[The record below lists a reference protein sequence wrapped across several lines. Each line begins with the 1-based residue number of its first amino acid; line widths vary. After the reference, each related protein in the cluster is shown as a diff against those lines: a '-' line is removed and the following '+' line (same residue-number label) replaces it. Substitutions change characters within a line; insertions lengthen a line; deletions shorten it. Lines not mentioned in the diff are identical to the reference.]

1 MNKLFLIILC
11 YFFITSCQN
20 APNSENINKK
30 SLDKEFTILWC
41 SGENKTSL
49 MTTNLKINDFS
60 KEVLEKCNTWP
71 FQEAKKIINRLKYLP
86 EDKLVVFETGYGPS
100 GLPHIGTFCE
110 VFRTNLVRK
119 AFTLLTG
126 RPSKLICFSDDMDG
140 LRKVPSNI
148 PNQESMSNYIGHPLT
163 KVPDPFQ
170 THSSFGAH
178 NNSRLKS
185 FLDSFDF
192 EYEFYSATD
201 CYKSGLF
208 DKTLIKVLDNYE
220 KIKQIILPTLGEERR
235 KTYSP
240 FLPICQ
246 KTGKVLEVSINEINK
261 INGTITYT
269 DPADN
274 EKVTISVTGGKC
286 KLQWKCDWAMRWDA
300 LGVDYEMAG
309 KDLIDSVALS
319 SKINKQ
325 IGSRPPEGF
334 NYELFLDQN
343 CEKISKSKGNG
354 LTIEEWLSYGPQ
366 ESLSYFMYG
375 HPKRAKRLYFDVIP
389 KSVDEYL
396 TQMKNFISQSDEEQL
411 NNPSLY
417 VHNIQPSEMPKE
429 NTTIP
434 FSLLLNLASVCHAED
449 PEIIWGFIEKYSPGA
464 KLQKNKFLENMVN
477 LSVVYFND
485 MIKPNKK
492 YRLPDDNETKALK
505 ELSNGLIKLDKS
517 SSSEEIQKLVFS
529 IGKENNFE
537 NLRDWFKSLYEILLG
552 QSEGPRMGS
561 FISLYGIKE
570 TKNLIDDALL
580 GKLK

>member
-1 MNKLFLIILC
+1 
-11 YFFITSCQN
+11 
-20 APNSENINKK
+20 
-30 SLDKEFTILWC
+30 
-41 SGENKTSL
+41 
-49 MTTNLKINDFS
+49 
-60 KEVLEKCNTWP
+60 
-71 FQEAKKIINRLKYLP
+71 
-86 EDKLVVFETGYGPS
+86 
-100 GLPHIGTFCE
+100 
-110 VFRTNLVRK
+110 
-119 AFTLLTG
+119 
-126 RPSKLICFSDDMDG
+126 MDG

-148 PNQESMSNYIGHPLT
+148 PNQQNMSNFIGHPLT

-170 THSSFGAH
+170 THSSFGEH

-185 FLDSFDF
+185 FLDSFNF

-246 KTGKVLEVSINEINK
+246 KTGKVLEVSIDEINK
-261 INGTITYT
+261 TNGTITYT

-343 CEKISKSKGNG
+343 GEKISKSKGNG

-375 HPKRAKRLYFDVIP
+375 HPKRAKRLYFDIIP

-449 PEIIWGFIEKYSPGA
+449 PEIIWGFIEKYSPGT
-464 KLQKNKFLENMVN
+464 KLQNNKFLENMVN

>member
-1 MNKLFLIILC
+1 LPAFFYLKILI
-11 YFFITSCQN
+11 FI
-20 APNSENINKK
+20 KK
-30 SLDKEFTILWC
+30 YIQI
-41 SGENKTSL
+41 ENKTCL

-148 PNQESMSNYIGHPLT
+148 PNQQNMSNFIGHPLT

-170 THSSFGAH
+170 THSSFGEH

-185 FLDSFDF
+185 FLDSFNF

-240 FLPICQ
+240 FLPICE
-246 KTGKVLEVSINEINK
+246 KTGKVLEVSIDEINK
-261 INGTITYT
+261 TNGTITYT
-269 DPADN
+269 DPAEN

-343 CEKISKSKGNG
+343 GEKISKSKGNG

-449 PEIIWGFIEKYSPGA
+449 PEIIWGFIEKYSPGT
-464 KLQKNKFLENMVN
+464 KLQNNKFLENMVN

>member
-1 MNKLFLIILC
+1 
-11 YFFITSCQN
+11 
-20 APNSENINKK
+20 
-30 SLDKEFTILWC
+30 
-41 SGENKTSL
+41 

-86 EDKLVVFETGYGPS
+86 ENKLVVFETGYGPS

-126 RPSKLICFSDDMDG
+126 RSSKLICFSDDMDG

-170 THSSFGAH
+170 THSSFGEH

-185 FLDSFDF
+185 FLDSFNF

-208 DKTLIKVLDNYE
+208 DKTLIKVLENYE

-261 INGTITYT
+261 KNGTITYT

-274 EKVTISVTGGKC
+274 EKVTISVTSGKC

-309 KDLIDSVALS
+309 KDLIDSVLLS

-343 CEKISKSKGNG
+343 GEKISKSKGNG

-396 TQMKNFISQSDEEQL
+396 TQMKNFITQSDEEQL

-485 MIKPNKK
+485 MIKPNKQ

>member
-1 MNKLFLIILC
+1 
-11 YFFITSCQN
+11 
-20 APNSENINKK
+20 
-30 SLDKEFTILWC
+30 
-41 SGENKTSL
+41 
-49 MTTNLKINDFS
+49 MTANLKINDFS
-60 KEVLEKCNTWP
+60 KEALEKCNTWP

-86 EDKLVVFETGYGPS
+86 DDKLVIFETGYGPS

-140 LRKVPSNI
+140 LRKVPTNI

-170 THSSFGAH
+170 THSSFGDH

-185 FLDSFDF
+185 FLDSFNF

-309 KDLIDSVALS
+309 KDLIESVNLSGRICKALD
-319 SKINKQ
+319 KK
-325 IGSRPPEGF
+325 PPEGF
-334 NYELFLDQN
+334 NDELFLDEKG
-343 CEKISKSKGNG
+343 EKISKSKGNG
-354 LTIEEWLSYGPQ
+354 ITIDQWL
-366 ESLSYFMYG
+366 
-375 HPKRAKRLYFDVIP
+375 
-389 KSVDEYL
+389 EY
-396 TQMKNFISQSDEEQL
+396 
-411 NNPSLY
+411 
-417 VHNIQPSEMPKE
+417 
-429 NTTIP
+429 
-434 FSLLLNLASVCHAED
+434 AS
-449 PEIIWGFIEKYSPGA
+449 P
-464 KLQKNKFLENMVN
+464 
-477 LSVVYFND
+477 
-485 MIKPNKK
+485 
-492 YRLPDDNETKALK
+492 
-505 ELSNGLIKLDKS
+505 
-517 SSSEEIQKLVFS
+517 
-529 IGKENNFE
+529 
-537 NLRDWFKSLYEILLG
+537 
-552 QSEGPRMGS
+552 
-561 FISLYGIKE
+561 
-570 TKNLIDDALL
+570 
-580 GKLK
+580 

>member
-1 MNKLFLIILC
+1 
-11 YFFITSCQN
+11 
-20 APNSENINKK
+20 
-30 SLDKEFTILWC
+30 
-41 SGENKTSL
+41 
-49 MTTNLKINDFS
+49 
-60 KEVLEKCNTWP
+60 
-71 FQEAKKIINRLKYLP
+71 
-86 EDKLVVFETGYGPS
+86 
-100 GLPHIGTFCE
+100 
-110 VFRTNLVRK
+110 
-119 AFTLLTG
+119 
-126 RPSKLICFSDDMDG
+126 MDG

-170 THSSFGAH
+170 THSSFGEH

-185 FLDSFDF
+185 FLDSFNF

-261 INGTITYT
+261 MNGTITYT
-269 DPADN
+269 DPVDD

-325 IGSRPPEGF
+325 IGSTPPEGF

-343 CEKISKSKGNG
+343 GEKISKSKGNG

-449 PEIIWGFIEKYSPGA
+449 PEIIWGFIEKYSPGT
-464 KLQKNKFLENMVN
+464 KLQNNKFLENMVN

>member
-1 MNKLFLIILC
+1 
-11 YFFITSCQN
+11 
-20 APNSENINKK
+20 
-30 SLDKEFTILWC
+30 
-41 SGENKTSL
+41 

-60 KEVLEKCNTWP
+60 KLALEKCNTWP

-170 THSSFGAH
+170 THSSFGEH

-261 INGTITYT
+261 KNGTITYT

-274 EKVTISVTGGKC
+274 EQVTISVTGGKC

-309 KDLIDSVALS
+309 KDLIDSVTLS

-343 CEKISKSKGNG
+343 GEKISKSKGNG

-396 TQMKNFISQSDEEQL
+396 TQIKNFVSQSDEERL

-417 VHNIQPSEMPKE
+417 VHNIQPSEIPKE
-429 NTTIP
+429 NITIP

-464 KLQKNKFLENMVN
+464 KSKKNKFLENMVN

-505 ELSNGLIKLDKS
+505 ELSNGLTKLEKS

-561 FISLYGIKE
+561 FISLYGIEE
-570 TKNLIDDALL
+570 TKSLIDDALL